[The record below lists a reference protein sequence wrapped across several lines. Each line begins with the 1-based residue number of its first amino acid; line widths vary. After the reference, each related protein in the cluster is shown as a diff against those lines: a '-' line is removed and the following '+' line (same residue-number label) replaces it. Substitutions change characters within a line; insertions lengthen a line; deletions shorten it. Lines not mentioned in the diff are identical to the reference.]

1 MHEIKAQ
8 SQFDIDSNGEVSDE
22 EAKVYILSNVHLI
35 LEYPMAVFTKQFKA
49 VPRSAIGRSPDS

>member
-35 LEYPMAVFTKQFKA
+35 LEYRMAVFTKQFN
-49 VPRSAIGRSPDS
+49 P